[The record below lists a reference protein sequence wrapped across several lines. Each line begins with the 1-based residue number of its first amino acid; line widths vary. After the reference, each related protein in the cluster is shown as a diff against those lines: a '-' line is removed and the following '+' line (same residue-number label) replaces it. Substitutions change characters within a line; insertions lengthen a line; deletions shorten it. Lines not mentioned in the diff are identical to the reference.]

1 MVHCLAEVNPGTSAY
16 RTLVVLELLCWP
28 TDLRCLQCLRAG
40 FVQLVGRARAHGVLA
55 SASVLSGKLG
65 SLWQPAFWWVELCSH
80 PANGLAWDVSGM
92 VLITWLEAIEK
103 IPKWHLMVEWAPPNR
118 SCQFSTSLGFT
129 CLLSFQETVKD
140 QEVHLTHAS
149 FKLLLLLWVPK
160 YMRFFVSLLRDGLC
174 FPQPSGS
181 PETKPHW
188 PLKPNILGASLP
200 SPGFGGLN
208 ILFLRDNLCSPMD
221 RGAWWAT
228 VPGVSK
234 SQTWLSNWLSAVVLT
249 HLFVGCPTWYG
260 SLPPVSLWF
269 LFSAWL

>member
-1 MVHCLAEVNPGTSAY
+1 MVHCLAEVSPGSAY

-92 VLITWLEAIEK
+92 VLITWLEAIET
-103 IPKWHLMVEWAPPNR
+103 IPKWHLMVEWAPPNH

-129 CLLSFQETVKD
+129 CLLPFQETLKD

-200 SPGFGGLN
+200 SPGFGGLGAHCGAWTYC
-208 ILFLRDNLCSPMD
+208 FLGITSAVVGERNGNPLQYSCLQNPMD
-221 RGAWWAT
+221 REAWWAT

-234 SQTWLSNWLSAVVLT
+234 SQTRLSN
-249 HLFVGCPTWYG
+249 
-260 SLPPVSLWF
+260 
-269 LFSAWL
+269 